1 MKYLI
6 NSVAF
11 GRSKHDIFDA
21 KSIISALMRN
31 GGVLNTRVFGIDMS
45 SCRHNTELS
54 AEDSTDINGMRAF
67 RARKYIYHNISHE
80 FVEMNVQQ
88 IAGRGPKVVIARS
101 DLEGSTTTER
111 KPNKKNA
118 LSSATTSSSATLSTS
133 SSSSFRAGSCTAS
146 NDSSCPDAI
155 ISEKVNDISA
165 TTENKDSGD
174 LIFRYTNSTRAGS
187 ASQNK
192 GYSYGDSTGATLWE
206 SSGQVDTTNLR
217 RRKQIKLVISSE
229 DPTRRKRVRHSRAV
243 KKNLAAKS
251 KAATKAA
258 TQFAIKAKCKTCYA
272 CIKPNCNRK
281 FLSQLRL
288 NKHVNSGK
296 CYNGIATQCVT
307 TTCKKFDK
315 AKNVTGIWKSK
326 PSVIPKLD
334 FCIQLA
340 QNDQLT
346 TARLDTRE
354 LANSSTVILSPIS
367 SINETLL
374 KPERRSKG
382 KSSSNDT
389 ATQKTHT
396 AHNLTLSEAAAY
408 YFVPSPHHLG
418 ALKAKSTKTP
428 RMSSQLQCVV
438 QAFRKGA
445 DDKKEK
451 LTSTQFANQMAL
463 MGTFLG
469 EEKFPNNAWMKCN
482 PHGFP
487 TFAKIELLN
496 RHQVK
501 SYFGTGQKKLE
512 STYQNLLDKEL
523 STCELD
529 FITSIRSEILISSM
543 PLILRDIIADRFASH
558 LRDKEQE
565 SYELTAGKIKY
576 MISAINSKS
585 KIQFWLPR
593 SENYAQTKIKEL
605 KEAHIY
611 EYVIRRHH
619 TFIRPLL

>member
-11 GRSKHDIFDA
+11 GQSKHDVFDA
-21 KSIISALMRN
+21 KSIISALMRD

-45 SCRHNTELS
+45 SCIHNSEVTTDET
-54 AEDSTDINGMRAF
+54 TDINGMRAF
-67 RARKYIYHNISHE
+67 RARKYIYDNISHE

-88 IAGRGPKVVIARS
+88 IAGRGPKVVITRS
-101 DLEGSTTTER
+101 NLEGSTPTEK
-111 KPNKKNA
+111 KPKKKNA
-118 LSSATTSSSATLSTS
+118 LSSSAS
-133 SSSSFRAGSCTAS
+133 SSSPPCAGSCTLS
-146 NDSSCPDAI
+146 NSSCHDAV
-155 ISEKVNDISA
+155 ISEKVDDISA

-174 LIFRYTNSTRAGS
+174 LIFRYTNSTSAGS
-187 ASQNK
+187 ESQNK

-229 DPTRRKRVRHSRAV
+229 DSIRRKRVRHSRAV
-243 KKNLAAKS
+243 KKNLAAKNN
-251 KAATKAA
+251 AATKAA
-258 TQFAIKAKCKTCYA
+258 TQNVIKAKWKTCYA
-272 CIKPNCNRK
+272 CIKPNCNRTY
-281 FLSQLRL
+281 LSRYQL

-296 CYNGIATQCVT
+296 CYNGTATQCVT
-307 TTCKKFDK
+307 TTRKKFDK
-315 AKNVTGIWKSK
+315 AKNVTGIWISK

-340 QNDQLT
+340 QNDQLRS
-346 TARLDTRE
+346 ARLDTRE
-354 LANSSTVILSPIS
+354 LENSSTAILSPAS
-367 SINETLL
+367 SIQESTLK

-382 KSSSNDT
+382 KSSSYDT
-389 ATQKTHT
+389 ATQKTQT
-396 AHNLTLSEAAAY
+396 AHNLSLSEADAY
-408 YFVPSPHHLG
+408 YFVPSPRHLG

-428 RMSSQLQCVV
+428 RLSSQLLCVV

-451 LTSTQFANQMAL
+451 LTSTQFANQMAI

-469 EEKFPNNAWMKCN
+469 EEKFPNNAWMKSN

-529 FITSIRSEILISSM
+529 FITSIRSEILFNSA
-543 PLILRDIIADRFASH
+543 PLILRDIIAVRFASH
-558 LRDKEQE
+558 LLEKEHAP
-565 SYELTAGKIKY
+565 YELTAGKIKCL
-576 MISAINSKS
+576 ISAINSKN

-593 SENYAQTKIKEL
+593 SENYALTKIKEL
-605 KEAHIY
+605 KQAHID
-611 EYVIRRHH
+611 EHVRRRLH
-619 TFIRPLL
+619 TFIRG